1 MSTPSFDLIDVIRT
15 IQKQKRIIILITL
28 VAVGLG
34 GIFFAIKKKK
44 YKASSHFLVNN
55 PLYGDR
61 QTLFRSFETR
71 YVDYFGGD
79 DDLDRVTAL
88 LNSDTVKERIIRN
101 CQFQIVYNA
110 DINTE
115 KGHAFLMSVF
125 DKNFNVKRS
134 EYKEI
139 EVSYIAYD
147 SVTAANVA
155 NMSVKVVEEI
165 FRHYYTITKDGM
177 ATSIKA
183 KVHELDSTINIFT
196 DSLANMRDKHN
207 IYALISPS
215 RQNLTNG
222 DMKGGGKGYGKAIEE
237 VQNIESIKDQLVMDR
252 AHYISVLNEFS
263 ASSASSM
270 EYLKVISRAHPPT
283 GPSGATLTMILGIS
297 GCLGLFF
304 SALMVLILAYYNRL
318 MSIQR

>member
-15 IQKQKRIIILITL
+15 IQKQKRTIIIITL

-34 GIFFAIKKKK
+34 GIFFAVKKKK
-44 YKASSHFLVNN
+44 YKAASHFLVNN

-79 DDLDRVTAL
+79 DDLDKVTAL
-88 LNSDTVKERIIRN
+88 LNSDTVRERIIRN

-134 EYKEI
+134 EYKDI

-155 NMSVKVVEEI
+155 NMAVKVTEEVY
-165 FRHYYTITKDGM
+165 RHYYTATKEGM
-177 ATSIKA
+177 AASIRNQ
-183 KVHELDSTINIFT
+183 VHQLDSSINLLT
-196 DSLANMRDKHN
+196 DSLANMRDRHN
-207 IYALISPS
+207 VYALISPS
-215 RQNLTNG
+215 RQNINTS
-222 DMKGGGKGYGKAIEE
+222 DMKGGGKGYGRAIEE
-237 VQNIESIKDQLVMDR
+237 IQNVESVKDQLVMDR

-263 ASSASSM
+263 ASSGSSM

-283 GPSGATLTMILGIS
+283 GPSGTALNMVLIVA
-297 GCLGLFF
+297 GCIGMFF
-304 SALMVLILAYYNRL
+304 STLLVLILAYYRKL
-318 MSIQR
+318 MAVPR